1 MDPPNDTTVHVGLNA
16 TFRCVATSDPPHNTV
31 WLFNSQDLM
40 NGDKYMIVNESE
52 AVSVLTMLNVTGEDD
67 GDYTCDVMN
76 EYGNDTADAVLT
88 VICKSCDHQV
98 IL

>member
-31 WLFNSQDLM
+31 WLFNGGDLM
-40 NGDKYMIVNESE
+40 NGDKYMIVDESE
-52 AVSVLTMLNVTGEDD
+52 AVSVLTVVNVTGEDD
-67 GDYTCDVMN
+67 GVYTCDVMN
-76 EYGNDTADAVLT
+76 GHGNDTADAVLT

-98 IL
+98 IF

>member
-31 WLFNSQDLM
+31 WLFNDTDLM
-40 NGDKYMIVNESE
+40 DGDKYMIVDESD
-52 AVSVLTMLNVTGEDD
+52 AVSVLTVLDVVGEDD
-67 GDYTCDVMN
+67 GEYTCAVMN
-76 EYGNDTADAVLT
+76 EHGNDTAYAVLT
-88 VICKSCDHQV
+88 VICESCDNQV